1 MLNFDDGKLTSVDE
15 ERDLQSEGDRRR
27 NSNRMETSDDSPQGF
42 QSDSPKAE
50 GRNIQIDGAVTSS
63 ILVTGNDNQITI
75 NAPPAEGT
83 PREATLNLLSSQIE
97 TLSADLSEEKAI
109 RLEELREQFRPGAM
123 QQAYEAVEALY
134 RSANWATFSATLR
147 ASTLRALALMTLS
160 LKCQNGIAEART
172 AWQYE
177 SRARYATS
185 HNHQHTYARA
195 TC

>member
-15 ERDLQSEGDRRR
+15 RKRPTERRRRR

-75 NAPPAEGT
+75 NAAPAEGT

-109 RLEELREQFRPGAM
+109 RLEELREQFRAGAM
-123 QQAYEAVEALY
+123 QEAYEAVEALY
-134 RSANWATFSATLR
+134 
-147 ASTLRALALMTLS
+147 
-160 LKCQNGIAEART
+160 
-172 AWQYE
+172 
-177 SRARYATS
+177 
-185 HNHQHTYARA
+185 
-195 TC
+195 